1 MKVSL
6 AHRVL
11 LVGFMG
17 SGKSAVGRELAEQL
31 GWRFEDID
39 EAIIRDTGMSI
50 SEIFQD
56 PGESF
61 FRLEEHRKTREALN
75 QDEVVI
81 ATGGGWAVVPGR
93 FDEIPDSTLTIWL
106 TVSPEEAIRRV
117 ADSENTRPLLSCSN
131 PLEKARNLLKERSD
145 SYSQAEHKV
154 DTDGFSV
161 EDVSVR
167 ILEILQANNPRNGM
181 E

>member
-1 MKVSL
+1 VKIFP

-11 LVGFMG
+11 LIGFMG
-17 SGKSAVGRELAEQL
+17 SGKSTVGRKVAEQL

-39 EAIIRDTGMSI
+39 EAITHDTGMSI
-50 SEIFQD
+50 SEIFHD
-56 PGESF
+56 SGESF
-61 FRLEEHRKTREALN
+61 FRLEEHRKTREVLN

-81 ATGGGWAVVPGR
+81 ATGGGWAAVLGH
-93 FDEIPDSTLTIWL
+93 FDEIPDGTLTIWL
-106 TVSPEEAIRRV
+106 AVSPEEAIRRV

-131 PLEKARNLLKERSD
+131 PLEKARNLLRERSD

-154 DTDGFSV
+154 DTSDLSV

-167 ILEILQANNPRNGM
+167 ILEILQANNLRNEM

>member
-61 FRLEEHRKTREALN
+61 SDWKKTERLEKLSIKTK
-75 QDEVVI
+75 
-81 ATGGGWAVVPGR
+81 
-93 FDEIPDSTLTIWL
+93 S
-106 TVSPEEAIRRV
+106 
-117 ADSENTRPLLSCSN
+117 
-131 PLEKARNLLKERSD
+131 
-145 SYSQAEHKV
+145 
-154 DTDGFSV
+154 
-161 EDVSVR
+161 
-167 ILEILQANNPRNGM
+167 
-181 E
+181 

>member
-1 MKVSL
+1 MKVFP
-6 AHRVL
+6 AHRIL
-11 LVGFMG
+11 LIGFMG
-17 SGKSAVGRELAEQL
+17 SGKSTVGRKLAQQL
-31 GWRFEDID
+31 GWHFEDID
-39 EAIIRDTGMSI
+39 EAIIRDAGISI
-50 SEIFQD
+50 AEIFED
-56 PGESF
+56 CGESF
-61 FRLEEHRKTREALN
+61 FRMEEHRKTREALN

-81 ATGGGWAVVPGR
+81 ATGGGWGVLPGR

-106 TVSPEEAIRRV
+106 AVSPEEAIRRV
-117 ADSENTRPLLSCSN
+117 GDSENTRPLLSCSN
-131 PLEKARNLLKERSD
+131 PLEKAQNLLKERSD

>member
-1 MKVSL
+1 MKIFP

-11 LVGFMG
+11 LIGFMG
-17 SGKSAVGRELAEQL
+17 SGKSTVGRKLAEQL

-39 EAIIRDTGMSI
+39 EAITHDAGMSI
-50 SEIFQD
+50 AEIFQD
-56 PGESF
+56 SGESF
-61 FRLEEHRKTREALN
+61 FRLEEHRKTREVLN

-81 ATGGGWAVVPGR
+81 ATGGGWAAVPGR
-93 FDEIPDSTLTIWL
+93 FDEVPDGTVTIWL
-106 TVSPEEAIRRV
+106 SVSPEEVIRRV
-117 ADSENTRPLLSCSN
+117 GDSENIRPLLGCSN
-131 PLEKARNLLKERSD
+131 PLEKARDLLRERSD
-145 SYSQAEHKV
+145 AYSQAEHKV

-167 ILEILQANNPRNGM
+167 ILQILQANNPRNGM

>member
-1 MKVSL
+1 MKVFP
-6 AHRVL
+6 AHRIL
-11 LVGFMG
+11 LIGFMG
-17 SGKSAVGRELAEQL
+17 SGKSTVGRKLAQQL
-31 GWRFEDID
+31 GWHFEDID
-39 EAIIRDTGMSI
+39 EAIIRDAGISI
-50 SEIFQD
+50 AEIFED
-56 PGESF
+56 CGESF
-61 FRLEEHRKTREALN
+61 FRMEEHRKTREALN

-81 ATGGGWAVVPGR
+81 ATGGGWGVLPGR

-106 TVSPEEAIRRV
+106 AVSPEEAIRRV
-117 ADSENTRPLLSCSN
+117 GDSENTRPLLSCSN